1 MRAWLAASLFSAAI
15 GLASPVF
22 AQSAEALGDGPLAL
36 DAANGIEWRRQERLF
51 IAEGDAVAKQAGVTL
66 KADRLVASYRKA
78 PSGKIEIFR
87 VDAEGNVNIENQ
99 GDRATGS
106 RAVFD
111 LEGRKIVLTGS
122 GLQYAN
128 GEAVVTASRT
138 LEYDVKRRRAV
149 AAGNARVKDRRGVL
163 TAAVIEARFG
173 ASRALSEARASGGVV
188 LRTAD
193 EIVRAD
199 RAVYNF
205 KAETAQATGNVKI
218 ARGQNILTGA
228 RATVDFKS
236 GISRIAGNAS
246 GASNAGTG
254 SQRVRGMIFP
264 KAVQ

>member
-1 MRAWLAASLFSAAI
+1 VKTWLAGTLFAAAI
-15 GLASPVF
+15 GLASPVL

-36 DAANGIEWRRQERLF
+36 DAANGIEWRQQERLF
-51 IAEGDAVAKQAGVTL
+51 IAEGDAVAKQAGLTL

-78 PSGKIEIFR
+78 PFGKIEIFR

-106 RAVFD
+106 RAVFN

-122 GLQYAN
+122 GLQYAS

-149 AAGNARVKDRRGVL
+149 AAGNARVKDRRGEL

-173 ASRALSEARASGGVV
+173 PSRALSEARASGGVV
-188 LRTAD
+188 LRTTN
-193 EIVRAD
+193 ETVRAD
-199 RAVYNF
+199 RAIYNF
-205 KAETAQATGNVKI
+205 KAEIAQATGNVRI
-218 ARGQNILTGA
+218 ARGRNTLTGS
-228 RATVDFKS
+228 RATVNFKS
-236 GISRIAGNAS
+236 GISRIS
-246 GASNAGTG
+246 GKATGTANQGPG